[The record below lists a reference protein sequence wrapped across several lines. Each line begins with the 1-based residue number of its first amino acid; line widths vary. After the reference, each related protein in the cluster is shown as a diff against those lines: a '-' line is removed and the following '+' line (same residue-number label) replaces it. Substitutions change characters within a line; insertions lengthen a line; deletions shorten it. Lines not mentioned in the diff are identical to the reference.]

1 LKDYNDQ
8 RRLNV
13 QEIVGDPGRSIIV
26 DRILL
31 TGAARFTAFVSLSC
45 LAMESVL
52 IPSIIVDVYVS
63 GQDLTRGFVLTIQGP
78 K

>member
-1 LKDYNDQ
+1 MSKKSWVVPDAL
-8 RRLNV
+8 
-13 QEIVGDPGRSIIV
+13 IIA
-26 DRILL
+26 DRIWL
-31 TGAARFTAFVSLSC
+31 TGAARFAAFVLPSC

-63 GQDLTRGFVLTIQGP
+63 GQDLTRDFVLTIQGL